1 MSIVSVNETKG
12 MSRADSMRY
21 IFSHEGEVR
30 ESLRFL
36 EKSMN
41 DEEIVSFFVG
51 RLKNLSRAEKRAIFL
66 YFTYSFSLRE
76 LVEVLG
82 ISEKRIYEIVL
93 EISEVFEIRLQNAV

>member
-1 MSIVSVNETKG
+1 
-12 MSRADSMRY
+12 
-21 IFSHEGEVR
+21 
-30 ESLRFL
+30 
-36 EKSMN
+36 MN

-82 ISEKRIYEIVL
+82 IPETRMVEIVM
-93 EISEVFEIRLQNAV
+93 EITDVFKIRLQNAV